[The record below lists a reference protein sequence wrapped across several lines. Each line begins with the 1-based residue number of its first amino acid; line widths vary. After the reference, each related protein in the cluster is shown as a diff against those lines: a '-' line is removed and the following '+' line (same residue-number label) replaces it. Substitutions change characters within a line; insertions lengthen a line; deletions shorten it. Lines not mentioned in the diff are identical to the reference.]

1 MTQGTRKINACMTE
15 QHKQKDTLQTLA
27 EKTETEDG
35 WHKRVNCNCVRRY
48 KKYYMLTITDQ
59 TPAERNFCDENKRSW
74 SHPQQ
79 NAAQNVPVMSIKMIK
94 WPTATWRAPVPS
106 SGHTVF
112 VPCAEPYNTKQ
123 LECFHIRL
131 NIFTR
136 LSDFSLWDIWQKRWD
151 MCHLCLFRAAGRH
164 SVQETNKKTWILT
177 FPALAGKRQPNL
189 LFSVFCSHSG
199 IHH

>member
-1 MTQGTRKINACMTE
+1 
-15 QHKQKDTLQTLA
+15 
-27 EKTETEDG
+27 
-35 WHKRVNCNCVRRY
+35 
-48 KKYYMLTITDQ
+48 
-59 TPAERNFCDENKRSW
+59 
-74 SHPQQ
+74 
-79 NAAQNVPVMSIKMIK
+79 MSIKMIK

-164 SVQETNKKTWILT
+164 SVKQIRRLEFWHSQHWLAKGNQICYSVCSAHTVESTTKHRYSKCDIGLCVVQCFGKYQAAAKLKKS
-177 FPALAGKRQPNL
+177 NL
-189 LFSVFCSHSG
+189 HYKQ
-199 IHH
+199 